1 MTDQQQK
8 PTFAPSE
15 EFAAQANFGA
25 EVYDRAAAEGPEFWA
40 QQARELLSWSQDF
53 TETLDLSLIHI

>member
-25 EVYDRAAAEGPEFWA
+25 EVYDRAAAEGPE
-40 QQARELLSWSQDF
+40 
-53 TETLDLSLIHI
+53 LSLIHI